1 MKLGV
6 VTRKGKRQDDIRMFS
21 QFFEVKVYEIPEELP
36 ELIDEAAE
44 ILRIPDD
51 FDVDMI
57 VSFAAHP
64 DINLELIKQAAERGI
79 GLIVISGGARGGAYR
94 QLREEGEKRGVRV
107 VWEEICCATP
117 RVEDEKTG
125 EFFEHFG
132 APEVEVEV
140 ENGKLKD
147 VRVKRAAFCGATYYV
162 AEKIKGL
169 SVEEAPTK
177 AGYFTQIYPCLA
189 SRGHEGGIHKA
200 ARAHKRAVEK
210 AIERALKGTTD

>member
-6 VTRKGKRQDDIRMFS
+6 VARKGKRREDIRMFS
-21 QFFEVKVYEIPEELP
+21 QFFDVRVYEIPEELP
-36 ELIDEAAE
+36 ELIDEPE
-44 ILRIPDD
+44 KFLRLPED

-79 GLIVISGGARGGAYR
+79 GLIIVSGGAKGGAFR

-117 RVEDEKTG
+117 KVDDERYA

-132 APEVEVEV
+132 SPELEVEVED
-140 ENGKLKD
+140 GKIRD
-147 VRVKRAAFCGATYYV
+147 VKVKRAAFCGATYYV

-177 AGYFTQIYPCLA
+177 AGYYTQIFPCLA

-200 ARAHKRAVEK
+200 ARAHKRAVER
-210 AIERALKGTTD
+210 ALERAKK